1 MVKMVQND
9 LRCFGLD
16 VTHHNVFG
24 VCKLILVHLVMFH
37 SSTPTI
43 DISTKLHDKGQ
54 VNLQPCISVGGLEQK
69 SSSSVKRDLSQAR
82 ILNVMISRPEPDV
95 L

>member
-1 MVKMVQND
+1 MVTMVQDN

-43 DISTKLHDKGQ
+43 NISTKLNDREQ

-69 SSSSVKRDLSQAR
+69 SSSSVERDLS
-82 ILNVMISRPEPDV
+82 
-95 L
+95 